1 MIRPPFLQPHDRVG
15 VVALASRVEY
25 DSLEAGLR
33 VLREEWQLEVI
44 EGETLRSAYHQF
56 AGTDEQRIQD
66 FQQMLHDPNIRAIFS
81 ARGGYGSSRLIDRLN
96 FRPLKKSPK
105 WLVGFSDITA
115 IHSHLHCMGIESI
128 HATMP
133 KIFKQ
138 EGGEN
143 ALESLRKSLFGETL
157 HYQTAPH
164 PFNRFGTVRGQVVGG
179 NLCLLA
185 HLVGSRSELDTR
197 GKILF
202 LEDVD
207 EYLYNLDR
215 MMVQLKRAR
224 KLAHLAGLVVGQF
237 SDSKDNN
244 NVGFGKDAYEIIA
257 EHTQDYGYPVCFDFP
272 VGHVPDNR
280 AMIVGREAT
289 LRIDHAEVELLFD

>member
-1 MIRPPFLQPHDRVG
+1 
-15 VVALASRVEY
+15 
-25 DSLEAGLR
+25 
-33 VLREEWQLEVI
+33 
-44 EGETLRSAYHQF
+44 
-56 AGTDEQRIQD
+56 
-66 FQQMLHDPNIRAIFS
+66 
-81 ARGGYGSSRLIDRLN
+81 
-96 FRPLKKSPK
+96 
-105 WLVGFSDITA
+105 
-115 IHSHLHCMGIESI
+115 
-128 HATMP
+128 
-133 KIFKQ
+133 
-138 EGGEN
+138 
-143 ALESLRKSLFGETL
+143 
-157 HYQTAPH
+157 
-164 PFNRFGTVRGQVVGG
+164 VGG

-224 KLAHLAGLVVGQF
+224 KLARLAGLVVGQF

-289 LRIDHAEVELLFD
+289 LRIDKEGVALLFD